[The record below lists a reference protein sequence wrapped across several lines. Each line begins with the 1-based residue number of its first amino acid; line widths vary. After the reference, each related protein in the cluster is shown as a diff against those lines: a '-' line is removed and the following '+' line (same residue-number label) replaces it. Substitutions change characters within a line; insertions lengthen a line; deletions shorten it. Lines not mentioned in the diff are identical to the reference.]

1 MCMSVMMMMMMMIY
15 IHTEIIEQCMYVAGG
30 GNGTSE
36 QKQCQGHP
44 SEDPG
49 LNNQAFQCILINVYL
64 LLFKYFYLL
73 FLTYD

>member
-1 MCMSVMMMMMMMIY
+1 MYVCMMFTPCNVY
-15 IHTEIIEQCMYVAGG
+15 ERYDDDDDLYTVHTEIIEQCMYVAGG

-49 LNNQAFQCILINVYL
+49 LNNQAFQYILINPYL
-64 LLFKYFYLL
+64 LLF
-73 FLTYD
+73 